1 MKIFTFAIYPYI
13 MKKYNGMFEE
23 LINKYQITQI
33 EIDVLAFLANNPEYT
48 HAQDIVDKRG
58 ISKAHVSNAVEK
70 LVKKGY
76 ITRVCDEKNRR
87 CNQLFIHSSAMNL
100 VREIQDIQHQFNDLT
115 YANMSQEDIE
125 EYHRLLHTVYQNL
138 GGGKDE

>member
-1 MKIFTFAIYPYI
+1 
-13 MKKYNGMFEE
+13 
-23 LINKYQITQI
+23 
-33 EIDVLAFLANNPEYT
+33 
-48 HAQDIVDKRG
+48 
-58 ISKAHVSNAVEK
+58 
-70 LVKKGY
+70 
-76 ITRVCDEKNRR
+76 
-87 CNQLFIHSSAMNL
+87 MNL